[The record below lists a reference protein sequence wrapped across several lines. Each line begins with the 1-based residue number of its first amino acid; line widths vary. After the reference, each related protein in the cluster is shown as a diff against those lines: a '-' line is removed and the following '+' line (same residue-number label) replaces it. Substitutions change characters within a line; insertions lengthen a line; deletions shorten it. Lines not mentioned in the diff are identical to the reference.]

1 MNIIVMNNVP
11 SAILIWLGC
20 RLDKDNGSKGNVGS
34 IEGVSIKDV
43 YANNVD
49 IAGAVVGCE
58 YNGEQYKVKN
68 VTLQDIDIIY
78 RDCEEDLNIYNGND
92 VMHANMNGYPE
103 ITRVSHQYF
112 ISHELSPY
120 YDMPVYGLYLYAVE
134 NVKAENFNVK
144 PRSCNTRPFT
154 NAGSYDSRDR
164 IINSS
169 VA

>member
-58 YNGEQYKVKN
+58 YNGEHTRSK
-68 VTLQDIDIIY
+68 TLLC
-78 RDCEEDLNIYNGND
+78 R
-92 VMHANMNGYPE
+92 M
-103 ITRVSHQYF
+103 
-112 ISHELSPY
+112 
-120 YDMPVYGLYLYAVE
+120 
-134 NVKAENFNVK
+134 
-144 PRSCNTRPFT
+144 
-154 NAGSYDSRDR
+154 
-164 IINSS
+164 
-169 VA
+169 